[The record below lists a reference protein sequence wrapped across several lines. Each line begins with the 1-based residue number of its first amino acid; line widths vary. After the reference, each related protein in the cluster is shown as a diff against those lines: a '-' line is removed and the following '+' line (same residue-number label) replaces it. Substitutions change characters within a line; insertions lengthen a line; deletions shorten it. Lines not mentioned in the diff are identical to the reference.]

1 MIYEYEIGI
10 STGNKRLERTEEV
23 KYLIDGNNR
32 TDVTDQLRK
41 SLLTIYLLASS
52 LQTIQS
58 GWVYTTTVRRPSLK
72 VSMRRMANKL
82 CNETLENE
90 SQSLAALIFD

>member
-52 LQTIQS
+52 LHYPVRSGLYNNSVTTIFK
-58 GWVYTTTVRRPSLK
+58 GLDA
-72 VSMRRMANKL
+72 ANG
-82 CNETLENE
+82 
-90 SQSLAALIFD
+90 